1 MGGED
6 GGNHQ
11 ETTFDPFDQP
21 RINSFLSKPSPWAW
35 CFLQTRT
42 DNKSSRSIY
51 LVLRSLST
59 GHLNPGLNQPPI
71 NRYARPMTQEHTNLH
86 HPPIRDRR
94 HFQTPLKNCDLED
107 RHPTEQPNLEEYQRK
122 RVGLEGSIDNLRTIL
137 ICHRCDREILE
148 DDAECKGKTEVDE
161 HFSPKETR
169 RGAEGCICTV
179 NEPFANDIAQY
190 ATCTAVTDSHS
201 HRHEHWTPGILV
213 MVLEVFALLSVSCT
227 LLLVIFVFR
236 RVIVLIS
243 FMLSRNPRF
252 QVILLAV
259 TLGIRES
266 VDNVPPIH
274 VSRCLLTSC
283 STNIRSRRLMHF
295 LRTGLAILLWRWR
308 SAILDIYPQRDRP
321 QIQRIDNIYRN
332 HNIHHRPPASSP
344 DNVE

>member
-71 NRYARPMTQEHTNLH
+71 NRYARPMTQEHTN
-86 HPPIRDRR
+86 
-94 HFQTPLKNCDLED
+94 
-107 RHPTEQPNLEEYQRK
+107 
-122 RVGLEGSIDNLRTIL
+122 
-137 ICHRCDREILE
+137 
-148 DDAECKGKTEVDE
+148 
-161 HFSPKETR
+161 
-169 RGAEGCICTV
+169 
-179 NEPFANDIAQY
+179 DIAQY

-236 RVIVLIS
+236 RVIVLIR

-283 STNIRSRRLMHF
+283 STSIRSRRLMHF

>member
-11 ETTFDPFDQP
+11 ETAFDPFDQP

-190 ATCTAVTDSHS
+190 ATCTAV
-201 HRHEHWTPGILV
+201 
-213 MVLEVFALLSVSCT
+213 
-227 LLLVIFVFR
+227 
-236 RVIVLIS
+236 IVLIR